1 MAKTLADL
9 RPVYVVGIGWHR
21 YQEMSGTT
29 YVTLGLQAVRQALDD
44 AGIAWPE
51 VESSYVGTALLG
63 MACGRPMLRHLGA
76 SGNSIVHI
84 ENASASGSTAFR
96 HACIEV
102 ASGISDVALAV
113 GVDKPAKTERGERQ
127 AGIPQLAADA
137 IVPFTHFAL
146 LTNGY
151 MNAHGVAIEDIARVA
166 VKNHGNGAKNPNAHR
181 QRARTLDEV
190 MSGRRVSGDLTT
202 LQCCPVGEG
211 AAAVIVA
218 SEDGIRRLGIDPGR
232 AVRVTSSVARSERVY
247 PPGAGF
253 DAELTRETTAMA
265 LEQAGLKPS
274 QLDIVELHD
283 AFTVEELHYVEAM
296 GICKAGQSVHLLKD
310 GALDIGGQVAVN
322 PSGGLIAMGHPIG
335 PTGIGQ
341 IGEITMQIRG
351 EAGERQHKGA
361 KTGLAHMVGVGAVCY
376 VHTLQAP

>member
-21 YQEMSGTT
+21 YQELSATP
-29 YVTLGLQAVRQALDD
+29 YVGLGLQAVRQALDD
-44 AGIAWPE
+44 AGIPWSE
-51 VESSYVGTALLG
+51 VESSYIGTALLG
-63 MACGRPMLRHLGA
+63 MASGRPLLRHLGA
-76 SGNSIVHI
+76 NGRSLVHI

-102 ASGISDVALAV
+102 GAGLSDIALAV
-113 GVDKPAKTERGERQ
+113 GIDKPARKERGERQ

-151 MNAHGVAIEDIARVA
+151 MNQHGVSIEDIARVA
-166 VKNHGNGAKNPNAHR
+166 VKNHGNGAKNPNAQR
-181 QRARTLDEV
+181 QRARTLEEV
-190 MSGRRVSGDLTT
+190 MAGRRVSGELTT

-218 SEDGIRRLGIDPGR
+218 SEEGIRRLGIDPSR
-232 AVRVTSSVARSERVY
+232 AVRVSSSVARSERVY
-247 PPGAGF
+247 APGAGF
-253 DAELTRETTAMA
+253 DAELTRETTELA
-265 LEQAGLKPS
+265 LQQAGLKPE

-296 GICKAGQSVHLLKD
+296 GICPAGQSVHLLKD

-341 IGEITMQIRG
+341 IGEIAMQIRG
-351 EAGERQHKGA
+351 EAGARQHKGA

-376 VHTLQAP
+376 VHTLQAA

>member
-29 YVTLGLQAVRQALDD
+29 YVTLGLQAIRQALAD
-44 AGIAWPE
+44 AGIAWE
-51 VESSYVGTALLG
+51 AVESSYVGTALLG

-113 GVDKPAKTERGERQ
+113 GVDKPAKSERGERQ

-190 MSGRRVSGDLTT
+190 MSGRRVSGELTT

-253 DAELTRETTAMA
+253 DAELTREAATMA

-296 GICKAGQSVHLLKD
+296 GICKAGQAVQLLKE

-335 PTGIGQ
+335 PTGVGQ
-341 IGEITMQIRG
+341 IGEIAMQIRG

-376 VHTLQAP
+376 VHTLQAA